1 MIKLVTG
8 DVTDSVGRDYKDSL
22 EVEVDRIVDGIEL
35 DDDGLEVVEAEDV
48 EAEDVEAEDV
58 EAEDV
63 KAEDVEAEGVEVEGF
78 SMVAEPSSKRPDG
91 VLQHSL
97 FSKFDSQQ

>member
-63 KAEDVEAEGVEVEGF
+63 EAEGVEVEGF